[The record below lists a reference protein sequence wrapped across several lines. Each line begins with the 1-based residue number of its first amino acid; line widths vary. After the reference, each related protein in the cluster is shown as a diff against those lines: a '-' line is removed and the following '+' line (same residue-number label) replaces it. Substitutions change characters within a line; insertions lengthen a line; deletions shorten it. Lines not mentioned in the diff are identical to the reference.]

1 MMTNNPFGA
10 ICRTLESLTLFRGTA
25 ADWVRWLAGRLE
37 SPEDAFALLR
47 RAFLQKEA
55 APATHVFCA
64 HCQCQH
70 EVLVCTSARS
80 RAARVELYPAGH
92 PALSVPAIP
101 PASTSITAL
110 CRCGDQSGCPDI
122 ELEQADL
129 EVWRVNWAR
138 FGRELCRAFELAG
151 QFAELP
157 VRNTWQIGS
166 WSSEAVPVVLTIQ
179 PDRGRLRSAL
189 VELIARLRE
198 RFIVF
203 GPTARQVEA
212 ACWELLSSANAAYFP
227 LEGNVMLTH
236 NATLQP
242 ARSPGELFRK
252 FTPQPGEADLSEA
265 QRIFALV
272 QQLEAE
278 SRNKLPSVLTVFRLY
293 CLEQLK
299 VDQIADRCRCAKG
312 TISHRLQ

>member
-1 MMTNNPFGA
+1 
-10 ICRTLESLTLFRGTA
+10 
-25 ADWVRWLAGRLE
+25 
-37 SPEDAFALLR
+37 
-47 RAFLQKEA
+47 
-55 APATHVFCA
+55 
-64 HCQCQH
+64 
-70 EVLVCTSARS
+70 
-80 RAARVELYPAGH
+80 
-92 PALSVPAIP
+92 
-101 PASTSITAL
+101 
-110 CRCGDQSGCPDI
+110 
-122 ELEQADL
+122 
-129 EVWRVNWAR
+129 
-138 FGRELCRAFELAG
+138 
-151 QFAELP
+151 
-157 VRNTWQIGS
+157 
-166 WSSEAVPVVLTIQ
+166 
-179 PDRGRLRSAL
+179 SAL

-212 ACWELLSSANAAYFP
+212 ACWELLASANAAYFP

-242 ARSPGELFRK
+242 TRSPGELFRK

-312 TISHRLQ
+312 TISHRLQAIRRMTGTDPLAFRRMSAHFDRMMEGATDSRAVRTYVRTDE